1 MTEPCRKFYPD
12 FGTGLGFSV
21 RPVLA
26 SISVIEGKRILL
38 HSKLDISGTKG
49 RAVDHTGT
57 ATSKNFSMKDL
68 KTRIFKLENLF
79 FESRD
84 TVVSRAKFT
93 AKRGNTYRVSLCGN
107 SNFKRPI

>member
-49 RAVDHTGT
+49 RAV
-57 ATSKNFSMKDL
+57 
-68 KTRIFKLENLF
+68 
-79 FESRD
+79 
-84 TVVSRAKFT
+84 
-93 AKRGNTYRVSLCGN
+93 
-107 SNFKRPI
+107 